1 MNHARPPGAVQ
12 QVCMVSVHTCP
23 LSMLGGKDT
32 GGMNVYVRDLSRELA
47 RRGII
52 VDVFTR
58 SQDHAV
64 PHTCCD
70 ALGRGGNVFHIP
82 TGPEEPYDK
91 NLIHAYLPD
100 FVAEVEQ
107 VAADLG
113 RRYDV
118 IHSHYWLSGLAAI
131 DLRSSWDVPFVHMSH
146 TLGHLKNRV
155 ALRPEERVS
164 ETRIDSEGLVMRS
177 ADRLVAASPL
187 EKVEMATLYGADPC
201 RAEVIP
207 PGVDLE
213 LFFPR
218 EREEAKAHLGL
229 CPEQHVVMF
238 VGRIEPLK
246 GIDTLLHAMA
256 SVTRQLPRWKD
267 ELCVAIIG
275 GDADVPLEK
284 LDAEMSR
291 LHQLRTEL
299 GIEELVTFMG
309 ARSQEALPDYYS
321 AADVVIMPSHYE
333 SFGLVAL
340 EAMACGTP
348 VIASRVG
355 GLTYTVLH
363 GVTGLHV
370 PERDPE
376 ALAHEIMRLIQ
387 DPALQER
394 MGREAQRVAQC
405 YGWPS
410 IADRIV
416 DLYSDLARRKDPC
429 QPPAQN

>member
-1 MNHARPPGAVQ
+1 
-12 QVCMVSVHTCP
+12 MVSVHTCP

-70 ALGRGGNVFHIP
+70 ALGTGGNVFHIP
-82 TGPEEPYDK
+82 TGPEEPYNK
-91 NLIHAYLPD
+91 NLIHAYLPE
-100 FVAEVEQ
+100 FVAEVQQ
-107 VAADLG
+107 VAAGLG
-113 RRYDV
+113 RRYDI

-131 DLRSSWDVPFVHMSH
+131 GLRSSWDVPVAHMFH

-187 EKVEMATLYGADPC
+187 EKVQMATLYGADLC

-213 LFFPR
+213 LFYPR

-246 GIDTLLHAMA
+246 GVDTLLRAMA

-275 GDADVPLEK
+275 GDADVPPEK

-291 LHQLRTEL
+291 LQQLRTEL
-299 GIEELVTFMG
+299 GIEELVTFLG
-309 ARSQEALPDYYS
+309 ARTQEALPDYYS
-321 AADVVIMPSHYE
+321 AADVVVMPSHYE
-333 SFGLVAL
+333 SFGMVAL

-355 GLTYTVLH
+355 GLAYTVLH

-376 ALAHEIMRLIQ
+376 ALAQEIIRLVQ

-405 YGWPS
+405 YGWPT

-416 DLYSDLARRKDPC
+416 DLYSDLARRKDPG
-429 QPPAQN
+429 QAPPQD